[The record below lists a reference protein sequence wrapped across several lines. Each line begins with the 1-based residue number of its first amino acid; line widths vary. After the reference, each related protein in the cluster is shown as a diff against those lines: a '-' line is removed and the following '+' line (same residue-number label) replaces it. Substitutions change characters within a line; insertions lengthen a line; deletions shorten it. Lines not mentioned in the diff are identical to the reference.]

1 MKHRNKLICALTA
14 AISLLTPTDSALQAA
29 TNTPARSAIMA
40 DSLQRVLF
48 NAKTAN
54 DSLAL
59 LTDIYDLSGRG
70 HRDETGRKIVEIALR
85 SGNTAV
91 GLDAVRILAN
101 SHFKNDSLLNMD
113 MELAS
118 RFPDSDDRKETL
130 TFIAMMKNL
139 YSVRYS
145 TPEERETQLRKL
157 LREANAGN
165 ETDVYRS
172 IVLLHAISLYIGE
185 SSQGDLLSKYLDR
198 LGRLIENLRPEATSL
213 RNIYYVQA
221 AMVYTENE
229 EYSKAINADT
239 KLLKS
244 IDDLESG
251 RTGLRRKYRSYD
263 ANRYISYTR
272 LLANYPHLSKMDIE
286 DYYRKVMDI
295 VATDSTAATTN
306 RISLRPQIYY
316 AMYRQ
321 QYDKALELLKQ
332 AIDYPYNAS
341 CRRQMLKMAITA
353 AEHTGDHE
361 TLLQA
366 SRDYNTMLE
375 NTLSQRNEEKYKELQ
390 LVYDINQMRAQHNRE
405 SMALERRMAI
415 IGIVAAGILLVLL
428 ILMLWLWIHS
438 RKLARHLAAS
448 NTALQAESENLRLAQ
463 ADLMRARDD
472 AEAANHI
479 KTDFIQ
485 NMSGEVTGPLNIITE
500 YTNLIVDCSEANDKP
515 YLRHFADL
523 VNFNAELLKTT
534 ANDVLDLSEI
544 DTNNVK
550 LIFKRELIRPI
561 CEAAVDS
568 VRHKL
573 NPGVSIRL
581 ENNLP
586 DISLNTDSR
595 RLMRIL
601 IQLLSNAAKFT
612 EEGEIS
618 LGYTV
623 DNENGCV
630 YIRVTDT
637 GIGIKP
643 EAVEYIFRRF
653 VKINKSSQGIGIG
666 LSIARHFA
674 DMLGGTLDV
683 NTKYT
688 LGAQFVLTLPLN

>member
-306 RISLRPQIYY
+306 RITLRPQIYY

>member
-1 MKHRNKLICALTA
+1 MKRRNKLICALTA
-14 AISLLTPTDSALQAA
+14 AISVLTPTDSALQAA

-40 DSLQRVLF
+40 DSLQRVLL

-59 LTDIYDLSGRG
+59 LIDIYDLSGRG

-91 GLDAVRILAN
+91 GLDGVRNLAN
-101 SHFKNDSLLNMD
+101 NHFKNDSLLNLD

-185 SSQGDLLSKYLDR
+185 SSQGNLLSKYLDR

-221 AMVYTENE
+221 AMAYTNNE

-263 ANRYISYTR
+263 ANRYIAYTR
-272 LLANYPHLSKMDIE
+272 LLANYPHLSKRDIE

-361 TLLQA
+361 TLLKA

-415 IGIVAAGILLVLL
+415 IGIVAAGILLLL
-428 ILMLWLWIHS
+428 LMLTLWLWIHS

-472 AEAANHI
+472 AEAAYHI

-500 YTNLIVDCSEANDKP
+500 YIHLIVDCSEANDKP
-515 YLRHFADL
+515 YLRHFADI

-643 EAVEYIFRRF
+643 EAAEYIFRRF

-674 DMLGGTLDV
+674 DMLGGTLAV

>member
-91 GLDAVRILAN
+91 GLDAVRNLAN

-568 VRHKL
+568 VRYKL

>member
-1 MKHRNKLICALTA
+1 MKRRNKLICALTA

-40 DSLQRVLF
+40 DSLQRVLL

-59 LTDIYDLSGRG
+59 LIDIYDLSGRG

-91 GLDAVRILAN
+91 GLDGVRNLAN
-101 SHFKNDSLLNMD
+101 NHFKNDSLLNLD

-185 SSQGDLLSKYLDR
+185 SSQGNLLSKYLDR

-221 AMVYTENE
+221 AMAYTNNE

-263 ANRYISYTR
+263 ANRYIAYTR
-272 LLANYPHLSKMDIE
+272 LLANYPHLSKRDIE

-361 TLLQA
+361 TLLKA

-375 NTLSQRNEEKYKELQ
+375 NTLSQRNEDKYKELQ

-415 IGIVAAGILLVLL
+415 IGIVAAGILL
-428 ILMLWLWIHS
+428 
-438 RKLARHLAAS
+438 
-448 NTALQAESENLRLAQ
+448 
-463 ADLMRARDD
+463 
-472 AEAANHI
+472 
-479 KTDFIQ
+479 
-485 NMSGEVTGPLNIITE
+485 
-500 YTNLIVDCSEANDKP
+500 
-515 YLRHFADL
+515 
-523 VNFNAELLKTT
+523 
-534 ANDVLDLSEI
+534 
-544 DTNNVK
+544 
-550 LIFKRELIRPI
+550 
-561 CEAAVDS
+561 
-568 VRHKL
+568 
-573 NPGVSIRL
+573 PG
-581 ENNLP
+581 
-586 DISLNTDSR
+586 
-595 RLMRIL
+595 
-601 IQLLSNAAKFT
+601 
-612 EEGEIS
+612 
-618 LGYTV
+618 
-623 DNENGCV
+623 
-630 YIRVTDT
+630 
-637 GIGIKP
+637 
-643 EAVEYIFRRF
+643 
-653 VKINKSSQGIGIG
+653 
-666 LSIARHFA
+666 
-674 DMLGGTLDV
+674 
-683 NTKYT
+683 
-688 LGAQFVLTLPLN
+688 

>member
-91 GLDAVRILAN
+91 GLDAVRNLAN

-485 NMSGEVTGPLNIITE
+485 NMSGEVTGLLNIITE

-643 EAVEYIFRRF
+643 EAAEYIFRRF

>member
-1 MKHRNKLICALTA
+1 MKRRNKLICALTA

-40 DSLQRVLF
+40 DSLQRVLL

-59 LTDIYDLSGRG
+59 LIDIYDLSGRG

-91 GLDAVRILAN
+91 GLDGVRNLAN
-101 SHFKNDSLLNMD
+101 NHFKNDSLLNID

-185 SSQGDLLSKYLDR
+185 SSQGNLLSKYLDR

-221 AMVYTENE
+221 AMAYTNNE

-263 ANRYISYTR
+263 ANRYIAYTR
-272 LLANYPHLSKMDIE
+272 LLAIYPYLSKRDIE

-332 AIDYPYNAS
+332 AMDYPYNAS

-361 TLLQA
+361 TLLRA

-375 NTLSQRNEEKYKELQ
+375 NTLSQRNEDKYKELQ

-415 IGIVAAGILLVLL
+415 IGIVAAGILLLL
-428 ILMLWLWIHS
+428 LMLTLWLWIHS

-448 NTALQAESENLRLAQ
+448 NTALQAESEILRLAQ

-472 AEAANHI
+472 AEAAYHI

-500 YTNLIVDCSEANDKP
+500 YIHLIVDCSEANDKP

-561 CEAAVDS
+561 CEAAVGS

-643 EAVEYIFRRF
+643 EAAEYIFRRF

-674 DMLGGTLDV
+674 DMLGGTLAV

>member
-91 GLDAVRILAN
+91 GLDAVRNLAN

>member
-1 MKHRNKLICALTA
+1 
-14 AISLLTPTDSALQAA
+14 
-29 TNTPARSAIMA
+29 
-40 DSLQRVLF
+40 
-48 NAKTAN
+48 
-54 DSLAL
+54 
-59 LTDIYDLSGRG
+59 
-70 HRDETGRKIVEIALR
+70 
-85 SGNTAV
+85 
-91 GLDAVRILAN
+91 
-101 SHFKNDSLLNMD
+101 
-113 MELAS
+113 
-118 RFPDSDDRKETL
+118 
-130 TFIAMMKNL
+130 
-139 YSVRYS
+139 
-145 TPEERETQLRKL
+145 
-157 LREANAGN
+157 
-165 ETDVYRS
+165 
-172 IVLLHAISLYIGE
+172 
-185 SSQGDLLSKYLDR
+185 
-198 LGRLIENLRPEATSL
+198 
-213 RNIYYVQA
+213 
-221 AMVYTENE
+221 
-229 EYSKAINADT
+229 
-239 KLLKS
+239 
-244 IDDLESG
+244 
-251 RTGLRRKYRSYD
+251 
-263 ANRYISYTR
+263 
-272 LLANYPHLSKMDIE
+272 
-286 DYYRKVMDI
+286 MDI

-361 TLLQA
+361 TLLKA

-415 IGIVAAGILLVLL
+415 IGIVAAGILLLL
-428 ILMLWLWIHS
+428 LMLTLWLWIHS

-472 AEAANHI
+472 AEAAYHI

-500 YTNLIVDCSEANDKP
+500 YIHLIVDCSEANDKP
-515 YLRHFADL
+515 YLRHFADI

-643 EAVEYIFRRF
+643 EAAEYIFRRF

-674 DMLGGTLDV
+674 DMLGGTLAV

>member
-91 GLDAVRILAN
+91 GLDAVRNLAN

-643 EAVEYIFRRF
+643 ETVEYIFRRF

>member
-1 MKHRNKLICALTA
+1 MKYRNKIIIGL
-14 AISLLTPTDSALQAA
+14 AA
-29 TNTPARSAIMA
+29 TATLLLAPAAALPAVSHTPVRSAFLA
-40 DSLQRVLF
+40 DSLQRVL
-48 NAKTAN
+48 AETRTAP
-54 DSLAL
+54 DSLRI

-70 HRDETGRKIVEIALR
+70 HRDDIGRKIVETAIR
-85 SGNTAV
+85 NGNPTI
-91 GLDAVRILAN
+91 GLDAVRNLAN
-101 SHFKNDSLLNMD
+101 THSKSDSLLSLD
-113 MELAS
+113 MEMAM
-118 RFPDSDDRKETL
+118 RFPDSDDRKETI

-145 TPEERETQLRKL
+145 TPEEREAQLRKL

-165 ETDVYRS
+165 ESDVYRS

-185 SSQGDLLSKYLDR
+185 SSQGELLSKYLDR
-198 LGRLIENLRPEATSL
+198 LGHLIDDLRPEASSL
-213 RNIYYVQA
+213 RNMYYVQA
-221 AMVYTENE
+221 AMAYTENE
-229 EYSKAINADT
+229 EYEKAISADE
-239 KLLKS
+239 KLLSS

-251 RTGLRRKYRSYD
+251 RIGMKRRYRSYD

-272 LLANYPHLSKMDIE
+272 LLANYPHLSKQEIE
-286 DYYRKVMDI
+286 DYYGKVMQL

-316 AMYRQ
+316 AMYKQ
-321 QYDKALELLKQ
+321 DYATALGLLQK

-341 CRRQMLKMAITA
+341 CRRQLLRMAITA
-353 AEHTGDHE
+353 AENTGDKDA
-361 TLLQA
+361 LLHA
-366 SRDYNTMLE
+366 SREYNVMLE
-375 NTLSQRNEEKYKELQ
+375 NTLSQRDEEKYRELQ

-405 SMALERRMAI
+405 SIALERRMAI
-415 IGIVAAGILLVLL
+415 VGVVAAGILLLLL
-428 ILMLWLWIHS
+428 ILMIWLWIHS
-438 RKLARHLAAS
+438 RKLARHLAES
-448 NTALQAESENLRLAQ
+448 NTALQSESENLRLAQ
-463 ADLMRARDD
+463 ADLMRARDE

-523 VNFNAELLKTT
+523 VTLNAELLKTT
-534 ANDVLDLSEI
+534 ANDVLDMSEI
-544 DTNNVK
+544 DTNSVK
-550 LIFKRELIRPI
+550 LIFKREQIRPL
-561 CEAAVDS
+561 CEAAVES
-568 VRHKL
+568 IRHKVH
-573 NPGVSIRL
+573 PGVIVRL

-601 IQLLSNAAKFT
+601 MQLLSNAAKFT

-623 DNENGCV
+623 DSENECV

-643 EAVEYIFRRF
+643 EAAEYIFRRF
-653 VKINKSSQGIGIG
+653 VKINKTSQGIGLG

-674 DMLGGTLDV
+674 DLLGGTLAV

>member
-91 GLDAVRILAN
+91 GLDAVRNLAN

-145 TPEERETQLRKL
+145 TPEKRETQLRKL

>member
-14 AISLLTPTDSALQAA
+14 TMSLLTPTDSAIQAA

-40 DSLQRVLF
+40 DSLQRVLL

-91 GLDAVRILAN
+91 GLDAVRNLAN
-101 SHFKNDSLLNMD
+101 NHFKNDSLLNLD

-263 ANRYISYTR
+263 ANRYIAYTR
-272 LLANYPHLSKMDIE
+272 LLANYPHLSKRDIE

-415 IGIVAAGILLVLL
+415 IGIVAAGILLLL
-428 ILMLWLWIHS
+428 LMLTLWLWIHS

-573 NPGVSIRL
+573 KPGVSLRL

-643 EAVEYIFRRF
+643 EAAEYIFRRF

-674 DMLGGTLDV
+674 DMLGGSLAV

>member
-14 AISLLTPTDSALQAA
+14 AMSLLTPTDSAIQAA

-40 DSLQRVLF
+40 DSLQRVLL

-91 GLDAVRILAN
+91 GLDAVRNLAN
-101 SHFKNDSLLNMD
+101 NHFKNDSLLNLD

-263 ANRYISYTR
+263 ANRYIAYTR
-272 LLANYPHLSKMDIE
+272 LLANYPHLPKRDIE

-295 VATDSTAATTN
+295 VANDSTAAVTN

-353 AEHTGDHE
+353 AEHTGDNE

-415 IGIVAAGILLVLL
+415 IGIVAAGILLILL

-438 RKLARHLAAS
+438 RKLARYLAAS
-448 NTALQAESENLRLAQ
+448 NSALLAESENLRLAQ

-550 LIFKRELIRPI
+550 LIFKREQIRPI

-581 ENNLP
+581 EHNLT

-618 LGYTV
+618 LGYAV

-643 EAVEYIFRRF
+643 EAAEYIFRRF

-674 DMLGGTLDV
+674 DMLGGTLAV

>member
-1 MKHRNKLICALTA
+1 
-14 AISLLTPTDSALQAA
+14 
-29 TNTPARSAIMA
+29 MA

-91 GLDAVRILAN
+91 GLDAVRNLAN

-415 IGIVAAGILLVLL
+415 IGIVAAGILLLL
-428 ILMLWLWIHS
+428 LMLTLWLWIHS

>member
-1 MKHRNKLICALTA
+1 
-14 AISLLTPTDSALQAA
+14 
-29 TNTPARSAIMA
+29 MA

-91 GLDAVRILAN
+91 GLDAVRNLAN